1 MLPFDLMKQPTLG
14 IISSVLV
21 ILVSLGFISIFRLP
35 TFTTWVAY
43 LMICLIPMVVVISVT
58 WAAKHPA
65 FAVRHAQPARGLLF
79 VLLLLAAGVPVA
91 LVHFVA
97 VGGSVSP
104 PTPMVSM
111 CIITT
116 VVVAFWFAIV
126 WGGWPFSRL
135 MKNPAAGLLML
146 VAGYV
151 VNYLLFRLFFNYGFM
166 KGTPAYQPA
175 QDPHGLFNAWN
186 AVVFFVTAI
195 SAMFLLVC
203 FELWPL
209 AKRPALTRQPLLGA
223 VWTAIMLGI
232 GGLAVFVGEGLLGME
247 APAFMVRA
255 PIPFVFGTI
264 IVMNMMEGSL
274 FARFSQP
281 LKGVLNAAT
290 AAVIGVGLAR
300 LYGALGPIVSGHME
314 PGPPGYVFEIWL
326 ASALLAVTFP
336 FLVIFAE
343 LFQFWPL
350 RRARR
355 R

>member
-79 VLLLLAAGVPVA
+79 VLLLLAAGASVA

-166 KGTPAYQPA
+166 KGTPAYRAGAGPA
-175 QDPHGLFNAWN
+175 WAVQRLERGGLFRDSHQRDVPAGVLRIV
-186 AVVFFVTAI
+186 AARKTAGADPAAAPGGRLDGNHAGNRRPCRLRWRSRCRDGSAGFHGARANPVRVRHHHRHEHDGGI
-195 SAMFLLVC
+195 SFCPV
-203 FELWPL
+203 
-209 AKRPALTRQPLLGA
+209 
-223 VWTAIMLGI
+223 
-232 GGLAVFVGEGLLGME
+232 
-247 APAFMVRA
+247 
-255 PIPFVFGTI
+255 
-264 IVMNMMEGSL
+264 
-274 FARFSQP
+274 SQP
-281 LKGVLNAAT
+281 L
-290 AAVIGVGLAR
+290 
-300 LYGALGPIVSGHME
+300 
-314 PGPPGYVFEIWL
+314 
-326 ASALLAVTFP
+326 
-336 FLVIFAE
+336 
-343 LFQFWPL
+343 
-350 RRARR
+350 
-355 R
+355 

>member
-1 MLPFDLMKQPTLG
+1 MKQPTLG

-21 ILVSLGFISIFRLP
+21 ILISLGFISIFRLP

-43 LMICLIPMVVVISVT
+43 LMICLIPMVIVISVT
-58 WAAKHPA
+58 WGAKHPA
-65 FAVRHAQPARGLLF
+65 FAVMHAQPARGLLF

-116 VVVAFWFAIV
+116 VVVAFWLAIV

-146 VAGYV
+146 VASYV

-166 KGTPAYQPA
+166 KGTPAYEPA

-195 SAMFLLVC
+195 SAMFLLVS

-209 AKRPALTRQPLLGA
+209 AKRPALIRQPLLGV

-232 GGLAVFVGEGLLGME
+232 GGIGVFVGEGLLGMD
-247 APAFMVRA
+247 APAFMVRV

-281 LKGVLNAAT
+281 LKGILNAA
-290 AAVIGVGLAR
+290 AAAGIGVALAR
-300 LYGALGPIVSGHME
+300 LYGVIGPVISGHME

-350 RRARR
+350 RRTRGH
-355 R
+355 